1 MLSQPRCQ
9 FPLNPLSVCYT
20 EAHRHRRPPIWK
32 AAVADELAAVEERA
46 RVGAAEK
53 FPALQ
58 AALDTKQ
65 G

>member
-9 FPLNPLSVCYT
+9 FPLNPLSVCNT